1 MTEVTDVTDA
11 TQRGDSRRGGSRR
24 RVMVTGYGAV
34 TPLGHSVADT
44 WTAMLAG
51 RSGIDTVDGID
62 VTGLG
67 VRIGGQVRGFTPGRY
82 MPRPVSRRADPYAQY
97 ALAAALEACEH
108 AGLVVDDHS
117 APRVAV
123 VIGSGYGPVGSIYR
137 AANTLRDKGPRAI
150 GPFTQVTTAMDS
162 AAAEISMR
170 LGTRGPSRAQSTAC
184 ASGADAVGAA
194 MRMICQGEA
203 DIVLAG
209 GADACVTAVDL
220 AGSGNARALSTRNDD
235 PTAACRPF
243 DAHRD
248 GFVMSEGAA
257 VLVLE
262 AAEVA
267 DRRGATALAELIGY
281 GASSDAHHW
290 TAPHPE
296 GRGAC
301 LAVEAAL
308 RDAGITGSDV
318 DYVNAHGT
326 GTLLND
332 AVETAVLRQVLGD
345 RATRIPVSSTKSM
358 TGHMIGAAGAV
369 ELVASIQVLRTGDV
383 PPTVNCDEPIDPDIN
398 FVPHRAQHHERV
410 RIALSNSFGF
420 GGHNAALVV
429 RAV

>member
-1 MTEVTDVTDA
+1 MRAAHAGQRDDA
-11 TQRGDSRRGGSRR
+11 GRGRAGR

-34 TPLGHSVADT
+34 TPLGHSVEET
-44 WTAMLAG
+44 WSALLAG
-51 RSGIDTVDGID
+51 RSGVDTVEAID
-62 VTGLG
+62 VTGLA

-97 ALAAALEACEH
+97 ALAAALEACEQ
-108 AGLVVDDHS
+108 AGLVVDARM

-123 VIGSGYGPVGSIYR
+123 IIGSGYGPVGSIYR
-137 AANTLRDKGPRAI
+137 AAHTLRDRGARLVS
-150 GPFTQVTTAMDS
+150 PFAQVTTAMDS
-162 AAAEISMR
+162 AAGEISMR
-170 LGTRGPSRAQSTAC
+170 LGAQGPSRAQSTAC
-184 ASGADAVGAA
+184 ASGTDAVGAG
-194 MRMICQGEA
+194 MRMISHGEA
-203 DIVLAG
+203 DVVVVG

-220 AGSGNARALSTRNDD
+220 AGSGNARALSRRNDD
-235 PTAACRPF
+235 PAAACRPF
-243 DAHRD
+243 DARRD

-262 AAEVA
+262 AAETA
-267 DRRGATALAELIGY
+267 ERRGATPLAELTGY

-296 GRGAC
+296 GRGAR

-308 RDAGITGSDV
+308 RDAGITGQDV

-332 AVETAVLRQVLGD
+332 AMETAVLREVLGE
-345 RATRIPVSSTKSM
+345 RVTRVPVSSTKSM

-383 PPTVNCDEPIDPDIN
+383 PPTINCDEPIDPDIN
-398 FVPHRAQHHERV
+398 FVPHKAQHHEGV
-410 RIALSNSFGF
+410 RTALSNSFGF

>member
-1 MTEVTDVTDA
+1 MTGTRE
-11 TQRGDSRRGGSRR
+11 RRDIRR

-34 TPLGHSVADT
+34 TPLGHSADAT
-44 WTAMLAG
+44 WKAMVAG
-51 RSGIDTVDGID
+51 RSGIDTVEAID
-62 VTGLG
+62 VTDLG
-67 VRIGGQVRGFTPGRY
+67 VRIGGQVRGFEPGDY
-82 MPRPVSRRADPYAQY
+82 MPAAVSRRADPYAQY
-97 ALAAALEACEH
+97 ALAAALEAVEH
-108 AGLVVDDHS
+108 AALVVTERL
-117 APRVAV
+117 APRISV

-137 AANTLRDKGPRAI
+137 AADRLRARGPRAI

-162 AAAEISMR
+162 SACEISMR
-170 LGTRGPSRAQSTAC
+170 LGTQGPCRAQSTAC
-184 ASGADAVGAA
+184 ASGSDAVGAG
-194 MRMICQGEA
+194 MRMISHGEA
-203 DIVLAG
+203 DVVLAG
-209 GADACVTAVDL
+209 GADACVTTVDL
-220 AGSGNARALSTRNDD
+220 AGSGNARALSRRNDD

-243 DAHRD
+243 DGQRD

-267 DRRGATALAELIGY
+267 EARGATPLAELTGY

-308 RDAGITGSDV
+308 RDAGVTGTDV

-332 AVETAVLRQVLGD
+332 ATETAVLRRVLGE
-345 RATRIPVSSTKSM
+345 RVTRIPVSSTKSM

-369 ELVASIQVLRTGDV
+369 ELVASIQALRTGDV
-383 PPTVNCDEPIDPDIN
+383 PPTINCDDPIDPDIN
-398 FVPHRAQHHERV
+398 FVAHHTQHHRGL
-410 RIALSNSFGF
+410 RTALSNSFGF
-420 GGHNAALVV
+420 GGHNAALVI
-429 RAV
+429 RAI

>member
-1 MTEVTDVTDA
+1 MTRTGTP
-11 TQRGDSRRGGSRR
+11 TGTGYGRYRR
-24 RVMVTGYGAV
+24 RVVVTGYGAV
-34 TPLGHSVADT
+34 TPLGHSAEET

-51 RSGIDTVDGID
+51 RSGIAAVDAID
-62 VTGLG
+62 VTGLD
-67 VRIGGQVRGFTPGRY
+67 VRIGGQVRGFAPDRY
-82 MPRPVSRRADPYAQY
+82 MPPAVRRRTDPYAQF
-97 ALAAALEACEH
+97 ALAAALEACGQ
-108 AGLVVDDHS
+108 AGLVVDDGL

-137 AANTLRDKGPRAI
+137 AADTLRARGPRAI
-150 GPFTQVTTAMDS
+150 SPFAQVTTAMDS
-162 AAAEISMR
+162 AAGEISMR
-170 LGTRGPSRAQSTAC
+170 IGAQGPSRAQSTAC

-194 MRMICQGEA
+194 MRMIATGEA
-203 DIVLAG
+203 DVVLAG

-220 AGSGNARALSTRNDD
+220 AGSGNARALSRRNDD

-262 AAEVA
+262 AAETA
-267 DRRGATALAELIGY
+267 ERRGATALAELAGY

-290 TAPHPE
+290 TAPHPQ

-308 RDAGITGSDV
+308 RDAGITGADV

-332 AVETAVLRQVLGD
+332 ATETAVLRRVLGE
-345 RATRIPVSSTKSM
+345 RVTRIPVSSTKSM

-383 PPTVNCDEPIDPDIN
+383 PPTVNCDEPIDPEIN

>member
-1 MTEVTDVTDA
+1 MV
-11 TQRGDSRRGGSRR
+11 
-24 RVMVTGYGAV
+24 VTGYGAV
-34 TPLGHSVADT
+34 TPLGHSVEET
-44 WTAMLAG
+44 WAAMLAG
-51 RSGIDTVDGID
+51 RSGIDTVDAID
-62 VTGLG
+62 VTGLE

-82 MPRPVSRRADPYAQY
+82 MPRTVSRRADPCAQY
-97 ALAAALEACEH
+97 ALAAALEACAH
-108 AGLVVDDHS
+108 AGLVVDERL

-137 AANTLRDKGPRAI
+137 AADTLRDRGPRAI
-150 GPFTQVTTAMDS
+150 SPFAQVTTAMDS
-162 AAAEISMR
+162 AAGEISMR
-170 LGTRGPSRAQSTAC
+170 LGAQGPSRAQSTAC
-184 ASGADAVGAA
+184 ASGADALGAA
-194 MRMICQGEA
+194 MRMIAYGEA
-203 DIVLAG
+203 DVVLAG

-220 AGSGNARALSTRNDD
+220 AGSGNARALSRRNDD
-235 PTAACRPF
+235 PTGACRPF
-243 DAHRD
+243 DARRD

-262 AAEVA
+262 AAETA
-267 DRRGATALAELIGY
+267 EGRGAAALAELVGY

-296 GRGAC
+296 GRGAR

-308 RDAGITGSDV
+308 RDAGITGAEV

-332 AVETAVLRQVLGD
+332 ATETAVLRTVLGD
-345 RATRIPVSSTKSM
+345 RVTRIPVSSTKSM

-369 ELVASIQVLRTGDV
+369 ELVASILALRTGDV
-383 PPTVNCDEPIDPDIN
+383 PPTINCEEPIDPDIN
-398 FVPHRAQHHERV
+398 FVPHRAQRHERL
-410 RIALSNSFGF
+410 RTALSNSFGF

>member
-1 MTEVTDVTDA
+1 MTHVAE
-11 TQRGDSRRGGSRR
+11 RGDGGRGGR
-24 RVMVTGYGAV
+24 RVVVTGYGAV
-34 TPLGHSVADT
+34 TPLGLGVRAT

-51 RSGIDTVDGID
+51 RSGIDTVDTID

-82 MPRPVSRRADPYAQY
+82 MPAPVSRRADPCAQY
-97 ALAAALEACEH
+97 ALAAAVEACDH
-108 AGLVVDDHS
+108 AGLVVDDRL

-123 VIGSGYGPVGSIYR
+123 IIGSGYGPVGSIYR
-137 AANTLRDKGPRAI
+137 AANTLRDKGPRGI

-162 AAAEISMR
+162 AACEISMR
-170 LGTRGPSRAQSTAC
+170 FGTQGPSRAQSTAC

-194 MRMICQGEA
+194 MRMISGGEA
-203 DIVLAG
+203 DVVLAG

-220 AGSGNARALSTRNDD
+220 AGSGNARALSRRNDD
-235 PTAACRPF
+235 PAAASRPF

-267 DRRGATALAELIGY
+267 ERRGATALAELAGY

-290 TAPHPE
+290 TAPHPQ

-308 RDAGITGSDV
+308 RDAGITGADV

-326 GTLLND
+326 GTPLND
-332 AVETAVLRQVLGD
+332 VTETAVLRTVLGD
-345 RATRIPVSSTKSM
+345 RITRIPVSSTKSM

-369 ELVASIQVLRTGDV
+369 ELVASILVLRTGDV
-383 PPTVNCDEPIDPDIN
+383 PPTINCDDPIAPDIN
-398 FVPHRAQHHERV
+398 FVPHRAQHHDRV

-420 GGHNAALVV
+420 GGHNAALVI

>member
-1 MTEVTDVTDA
+1 
-11 TQRGDSRRGGSRR
+11 
-24 RVMVTGYGAV
+24 MVTGYGAV
-34 TPLGHSVADT
+34 TPLGHSAGET

-51 RSGIDTVDGID
+51 RSGVDTVDVID
-62 VTGLG
+62 VTDLD

-82 MPRPVSRRADPYAQY
+82 MPPMVSRRADPYAQF

-108 AGLVVDDHS
+108 AGLVVDDRL

-137 AANTLRDKGPRAI
+137 AADRLRAKGPRAI
-150 GPFTQVTTAMDS
+150 GPFTQITTAMDS
-162 AAAEISMR
+162 AAGEISMR
-170 LGTRGPSRAQSTAC
+170 LGTQGPSRAQSTAC

-194 MRMICQGEA
+194 MRMISTGEA

-209 GADACVTAVDL
+209 GADACVTTIDL
-220 AGSGNARALSTRNDD
+220 AGSGNARALSKRNDD
-235 PTAACRPF
+235 PAAACRPF

-257 VLVLE
+257 VVVLE

-267 DRRGATALAELIGY
+267 ERRGASALAELTGY

-296 GRGAC
+296 GRGAR

-308 RDAGITGSDV
+308 RDAGITGADV

-332 AVETAVLRQVLGD
+332 ATEAAVLRKVLGS
-345 RATRIPVSSTKSM
+345 RVTRIPVSSTKSM

-369 ELVASIQVLRTGDV
+369 ELVASIQALRTGDV
-383 PPTVNCDEPIDPDIN
+383 PPTINCHDPIDPGIN
-398 FVPHRAQHHERV
+398 FVPHKTQHHEGM

>member
-1 MTEVTDVTDA
+1 MTEAKAGRQVL
-11 TQRGDSRRGGSRR
+11 
-24 RVMVTGYGAV
+24 VTGYGAV
-34 TPLGHSVADT
+34 TPLGHTVTET

-51 RSGIDTVDGID
+51 RSGVDTVDAID
-62 VTGLG
+62 VTDLE

-82 MPRPVSRRADPYAQY
+82 MPAMVSRRADPYAQY

-108 AGLVVDDHS
+108 AGLVVDDHL

-123 VIGSGYGPVGSIYR
+123 IIGSGYGPVGSIYR
-137 AANTLRDKGPRAI
+137 AANRLRDKGPRAI
-150 GPFTQVTTAMDS
+150 GPFNQVTTAMDS
-162 AAAEISMR
+162 AAGEISMR
-170 LGTRGPSRAQSTAC
+170 LGAQGPSRALSTAC
-184 ASGADAVGAA
+184 ASGADAVGAG
-194 MRMICQGEA
+194 MRMISNGEA
-203 DIVLAG
+203 DIVIAG
-209 GADACVTAVDL
+209 GADACVTTVDL
-220 AGSGNARALSTRNDD
+220 AASGNARALSKRNDD
-235 PTAACRPF
+235 PAAACRPF
-243 DAHRD
+243 DVHRD

-257 VLVLE
+257 VVVLE

-267 DRRGATALAELIGY
+267 ERRGATALAELTGY

-326 GTLLND
+326 GTQLND
-332 AVETAVLRQVLGD
+332 ATETAVLRKVLGD
-345 RATRIPVSSTKSM
+345 RVTRIPVSSTKSM

-369 ELVASIQVLRTGDV
+369 ELVASIQALRTGDV
-383 PPTVNCDEPIDPDIN
+383 PPTINCDEPIDPDIN
-398 FVPHRAQHHERV
+398 FVPHRTQHHERM
-410 RIALSNSFGF
+410 RTALSNSFGF

>member
-1 MTEVTDVTDA
+1 MTAARE
-11 TQRGDSRRGGSRR
+11 RGAAGCGRSGRE
-24 RVMVTGYGAV
+24 VMVTGYGAV
-34 TPLGHSVADT
+34 TPLGHSVAET

-51 RSGIDTVDGID
+51 HSGIDTVDAID

-82 MPRPVSRRADPYAQY
+82 MPTPVSRRADPYAQY

-108 AGLVVDDHS
+108 AGLVVDERL

-123 VIGSGYGPVGSIYR
+123 IIGSGYGPVGSIYR

-150 GPFTQVTTAMDS
+150 SPFAQVTTAMDS
-162 AAAEISMR
+162 AAGEISMR
-170 LGTRGPSRAQSTAC
+170 LGTQGPSRAQSTAC
-184 ASGADAVGAA
+184 ASGADAVGAG
-194 MRMICQGEA
+194 MRMISHGEA
-203 DIVLAG
+203 DVVLVG

-220 AGSGNARALSTRNDD
+220 AGSGNARALSRRNDD

-243 DAHRD
+243 DVHRD

-257 VLVLE
+257 VVVLE

-267 DRRGATALAELIGY
+267 DRRGATALAELAGY

-326 GTLLND
+326 GTQLND
-332 AVETAVLRQVLGD
+332 ATETAVLRKVLGD
-345 RATRIPVSSTKSM
+345 RVTRIPVSSTKSM

-369 ELVASIQVLRTGDV
+369 ELMASIQALRTGDV
-383 PPTVNCDEPIDPDIN
+383 PPTINCDEPIDPDIN
-398 FVPHRAQHHERV
+398 FVPHQAQHHERM

>member
-1 MTEVTDVTDA
+1 MTYAAERDDA
-11 TQRGDSRRGGSRR
+11 GRGRARR

-34 TPLGHSVADT
+34 TPLGHSADET

-51 RSGIDTVDGID
+51 RSGIDTVDGMD
-62 VTGLG
+62 LTGLD
-67 VRIGGQVRGFTPGRY
+67 VRIGGQVKGFTPGRY
-82 MPRPVSRRADPYAQY
+82 MPPTVSRRADPYARY

-108 AGLVVDDHS
+108 ARLVVDDRL

-123 VIGSGYGPVGSIYR
+123 IIGSGYGPVGSIYR
-137 AANTLRDKGPRAI
+137 AANTLRDRGPRAI
-150 GPFTQVTTAMDS
+150 SPFTQVTTAMDS
-162 AAAEISMR
+162 AAGEISMR
-170 LGTRGPSRAQSTAC
+170 LGIQGPSRAQSTAC
-184 ASGADAVGAA
+184 ASGADAVGAG
-194 MRMICQGEA
+194 MRMISHGEA
-203 DIVLAG
+203 DIVIVG
-209 GADACVTAVDL
+209 GADACVTTVDL
-220 AGSGNARALSTRNDD
+220 AGSGNARALSRRNDD

-243 DAHRD
+243 DTHRD

-267 DRRGATALAELIGY
+267 DSRGATPLAELTGY

-308 RDAGITGSDV
+308 RDAGISGADV

-332 AVETAVLRQVLGD
+332 ATETAVLRKVLGD
-345 RATRIPVSSTKSM
+345 RVTRIPVSSTKSM

-383 PPTVNCDEPIDPDIN
+383 PPTLNCDEPIDPDIN
-398 FVPHRAQHHERV
+398 FVPHRAQHHDGLRT
-410 RIALSNSFGF
+410 ALSNSFGF

>member
-1 MTEVTDVTDA
+1 MTDP
-11 TQRGDSRRGGSRR
+11 TQRAATGPGRSRR
-24 RVMVTGYGAV
+24 RVVVTGYGAV
-34 TPLGHSVADT
+34 TPLGHTVEET
-44 WTAMLAG
+44 WTALLAG
-51 RSGIDTVDGID
+51 RSGIATVAAID

-82 MPRPVSRRADPYAQY
+82 MPPTVSRRADPYAQY
-97 ALAAALEACEH
+97 ALAAALEACAQ
-108 AGLVVDDHS
+108 AGLVVDERL

-137 AANTLRDKGPRAI
+137 AADRLRDRGPRGI
-150 GPFTQVTTAMDS
+150 SPFTQVTTAMDS
-162 AAAEISMR
+162 AACEIAMR
-170 LGTRGPSRAQSTAC
+170 VGAQGPSRAQSTAC
-184 ASGADAVGAA
+184 ASGADAVGAG
-194 MRMICQGEA
+194 MRMIGHGEA
-203 DIVLAG
+203 DVVLAG

-220 AGSGNARALSTRNDD
+220 AGSGNARALSGRNDD

-262 AAEVA
+262 AAETA
-267 DRRGATALAELIGY
+267 ERRGATALAELAGY

-296 GRGAC
+296 GRGGC

-308 RDAGITGSDV
+308 RDAGVTAAQV

-332 AVETAVLRQVLGD
+332 ATEVAVLRRVLGE
-345 RATRIPVSSTKSM
+345 RVTRIPVSSTKSM

-369 ELVASIQVLRTGDV
+369 ELVVSIQALRTGDV

-398 FVPHRAQHHERV
+398 FVPHRTQHHEGLRT
-410 RIALSNSFGF
+410 ALSTSFGF

>member
-1 MTEVTDVTDA
+1 MTDA
-11 TQRGDSRRGGSRR
+11 REPGDARHSRARR
-24 RVMVTGYGAV
+24 QVMVTGYGAV
-34 TPLGHSVADT
+34 TPLGHSVDET
-44 WTAMLAG
+44 WAAMLAG
-51 RSGIDTVDGID
+51 RSGIATVDAID
-62 VTGLG
+62 VTGLE
-67 VRIGGQVRGFTPGRY
+67 VRIGGQVRGFTPSRY
-82 MPRPVSRRADPYAQY
+82 MPPMISRRADPYAQY

-108 AGLVVDDHS
+108 AGLVVDDGL

-123 VIGSGYGPVGSIYR
+123 IIGSGYGPVGSIYR

-162 AAAEISMR
+162 AVGEISMR
-170 LGTRGPSRAQSTAC
+170 LGTQGPSRAQSTAC
-184 ASGADAVGAA
+184 ASGADAVGAG
-194 MRMICQGEA
+194 MRMISNGEA
-203 DIVLAG
+203 DIVLVG

-220 AGSGNARALSTRNDD
+220 AGSGNARALSRRNDD

-243 DAHRD
+243 DVHRD

-257 VLVLE
+257 VVVLE

-267 DRRGATALAELIGY
+267 DRRGATALAELTGY

-301 LAVEAAL
+301 LAVAAAL
-308 RDAGITGSDV
+308 RDAGISGADV

-332 AVETAVLRQVLGD
+332 ATETAVLRKVLGH
-345 RATRIPVSSTKSM
+345 RVTRIPVSSTKSM
-358 TGHMIGAAGAV
+358 TGHMIGAAGVV
-369 ELVASIQVLRTGDV
+369 ELVASIQALRTGDV
-383 PPTVNCDEPIDPDIN
+383 PPTINCDEPIDPDIN
-398 FVPHRAQHHERV
+398 FVAHRTQHHEGM

>member
-1 MTEVTDVTDA
+1 MTDA
-11 TQRGDSRRGGSRR
+11 REPDDTRGRRARR

-34 TPLGHSVADT
+34 TPLGHSVDET

-51 RSGIDTVDGID
+51 RSGIDTVDRVD
-62 VTGLG
+62 VTDLD
-67 VRIGGQVRGFTPGRY
+67 VRIGGQVRDFTPGRY
-82 MPRPVSRRADPYAQY
+82 MPPPVSRRADPYAQY

-108 AGLVVDDHS
+108 AGLVVDDRL

-123 VIGSGYGPVGSIYR
+123 VIGSGYGPVGAIYR

-150 GPFTQVTTAMDS
+150 SPFAQVTTAMDS
-162 AAAEISMR
+162 AACEISMR
-170 LGTRGPSRAQSTAC
+170 LGTQGPSRAQSTAC
-184 ASGADAVGAA
+184 ASGADAVGAG
-194 MRMICQGEA
+194 MRMISHGEA
-203 DIVLAG
+203 DVVLVG

-220 AGSGNARALSTRNDD
+220 AGSGNARALSRRNDD

-243 DAHRD
+243 DVHRD

-267 DRRGATALAELIGY
+267 DGRGATALAELPGY

-290 TAPHPE
+290 TAPHPQ

-308 RDAGITGSDV
+308 RDAGITGEDV

-332 AVETAVLRQVLGD
+332 ATETAVLRKVLGD
-345 RATRIPVSSTKSM
+345 RVTRIPVSSTKSM

-369 ELVASIQVLRTGDV
+369 ELVTSIQVLRTGDV
-383 PPTVNCDEPIDPDIN
+383 PPTINCDEPIDPDIN
-398 FVPHRAQHHERV
+398 FVPHHTQHHEGLRT
-410 RIALSNSFGF
+410 ALSNSFGF

>member
-1 MTEVTDVTDA
+1 VV
-11 TQRGDSRRGGSRR
+11 
-24 RVMVTGYGAV
+24 VTGYGAV
-34 TPLGHSVADT
+34 TPLGHSVDET
-44 WTAMLAG
+44 WAALLAG
-51 RSGIDTVDGID
+51 RSGIAAVEAID

-67 VRIGGQVRGFTPGRY
+67 VRIGGQVRGFSPGRH
-82 MPRPVSRRADPYAQY
+82 MPPAVSRRADPFAQY
-97 ALAAALEACEH
+97 ALAAALEACGQ
-108 AGLVVDDHS
+108 AGLVVDERM

-137 AANTLRDKGPRAI
+137 AADRLRDHGPRAI
-150 GPFTQVTTAMDS
+150 SPFTQVTTAMDS
-162 AAAEISMR
+162 AACEISMR
-170 LGTRGPSRAQSTAC
+170 LGTQGPSRAQSTAC
-184 ASGADAVGAA
+184 ASGADAIGAGL
-194 MRMICQGEA
+194 RMIGHGEA
-203 DIVLAG
+203 DVVIVG

-220 AGSGNARALSTRNDD
+220 AGSGNARALSRRNDD
-235 PTAACRPF
+235 PAAACRPF

-267 DRRGATALAELIGY
+267 DRRGATALAELAGY

-290 TAPHPE
+290 TAPHPQ

-308 RDAGITGSDV
+308 RDAGITGADV
-318 DYVNAHGT
+318 GYVNAHGT

-332 AVETAVLRQVLGD
+332 ATETAVLRRVLGD
-345 RATRIPVSSTKSM
+345 HVTRIPVSSTKSM

-369 ELVASIQVLRTGDV
+369 ELVVSIQALRTGDV
-383 PPTVNCDEPIDPDIN
+383 PPTINCDEPIDPGIN
-398 FVPHRAQHHERV
+398 FVPHRAQHHGRLRV
-410 RIALSNSFGF
+410 ALSNSFGF

>member
-1 MTEVTDVTDA
+1 MSDPTERDGAGRDGA
-11 TQRGDSRRGGSRR
+11 RR

-34 TPLGHSVADT
+34 TPLGHSVDET
-44 WTAMLAG
+44 WQAMLAG
-51 RSGIDTVDGID
+51 RSGIDTVEAMD
-62 VTGLG
+62 VTDLG
-67 VRIGGQVRGFTPGRY
+67 VRIGGQVRGFDPSRH
-82 MPRPVSRRADPYAQY
+82 MPSTVSRRADPYARY

-108 AGLVVDDHS
+108 AGLVVDDRL

-123 VIGSGYGPVGSIYR
+123 IIGSGYGPVGSIYR
-137 AANTLRDKGPRAI
+137 AANILRDKGPRAI
-150 GPFTQVTTAMDS
+150 SPYTQVTTAMDS
-162 AAAEISMR
+162 AAGEISMR
-170 LGTRGPSRAQSTAC
+170 LGTQGPSRAQSTAC
-184 ASGADAVGAA
+184 ASGADAVGAG
-194 MRMICQGEA
+194 MRMISSGEA
-203 DIVLAG
+203 DVVLVG
-209 GADACVTAVDL
+209 GADACVTPVDL
-220 AGSGNARALSTRNDD
+220 AGSGNARALSRRNDE

-243 DAHRD
+243 DARRD

-267 DRRGATALAELIGY
+267 DRRGATPLAELTGY

-296 GRGAC
+296 GRGAR

-308 RDAGITGSDV
+308 RDAGISGADV

-326 GTLLND
+326 GTQLND
-332 AVETAVLRQVLGD
+332 ATEAAVLRKVLGE
-345 RATRIPVSSTKSM
+345 RVTRIPVSSTKSM

-369 ELVASIQVLRTGDV
+369 ELVASILALRTGDV

-398 FVPHRAQHHERV
+398 FVAHRAQHHEGL

-420 GGHNAALVV
+420 GGHNAVLVV

>member
-1 MTEVTDVTDA
+1 MTERDDA
-11 TQRGDSRRGGSRR
+11 GRGRARR

-34 TPLGHSVADT
+34 TPLGHSAHET

-51 RSGIDTVDGID
+51 RSGIATVDAID

-82 MPRPVSRRADPYAQY
+82 MPPTVSRRADPYAQY
-97 ALAAALEACEH
+97 ALAAALEAREH
-108 AGLVVDDHS
+108 AGLVVDDRL

-123 VIGSGYGPVGSIYR
+123 IIGSGYGPVGSIYR
-137 AANTLRDKGPRAI
+137 AANTLRDKGARAI

-162 AAAEISMR
+162 AVGEISMR
-170 LGTRGPSRAQSTAC
+170 LGTQGPSRAQSTAC
-184 ASGADAVGAA
+184 ASGADAVGAG
-194 MRMICQGEA
+194 MRMISHGEA
-203 DIVLAG
+203 DIVIAG

-220 AGSGNARALSTRNDD
+220 AGSGNARALSKRNDD

-262 AAEVA
+262 AAETA
-267 DRRGATALAELIGY
+267 DGRGATALAELTGY

-332 AVETAVLRQVLGD
+332 VTEAAVLRKVLGD
-345 RATRIPVSSTKSM
+345 HVTRIPVSSTKSM

-369 ELVASIQVLRTGDV
+369 ELVASIQALRTGDV
-383 PPTVNCDEPIDPDIN
+383 PPTINCDEPIDPDIN
-398 FVPHRAQHHERV
+398 FVPHRTQHHERL

>member
-1 MTEVTDVTDA
+1 MTYAAGRDDA
-11 TQRGDSRRGGSRR
+11 GRGRARR
-24 RVMVTGYGAV
+24 RVLVTGYGAV
-34 TPLGHSVADT
+34 TPLGHSADET

-51 RSGIDTVDGID
+51 RSGIDTVDGMD
-62 VTGLG
+62 VTGLD
-67 VRIGGQVRGFTPGRY
+67 VRIGGQVKGFVPGRY
-82 MPRPVSRRADPYAQY
+82 MPPTVSRRADPYAWY

-108 AGLVVDDHS
+108 ARLVVDDRL

-123 VIGSGYGPVGSIYR
+123 IIGSGYGPVGSIYR
-137 AANTLRDKGPRAI
+137 AANTLRDRGPRAI
-150 GPFTQVTTAMDS
+150 SPFTQVTTAMDS
-162 AAAEISMR
+162 AAGEISMR
-170 LGTRGPSRAQSTAC
+170 LGIQGPSRAQSTAC
-184 ASGADAVGAA
+184 ASGADAVGAG
-194 MRMICQGEA
+194 MRMISHGEV
-203 DIVLAG
+203 DIVIVG
-209 GADACVTAVDL
+209 GADACVTTVDL
-220 AGSGNARALSTRNDD
+220 AGSGNARALSRRNDD

-243 DAHRD
+243 DTHRD

-267 DRRGATALAELIGY
+267 DSRGATPLAELTGY

-308 RDAGITGSDV
+308 RDAGISGADV

-332 AVETAVLRQVLGD
+332 ATETAVLRKVLGD
-345 RATRIPVSSTKSM
+345 RVTRIPVSSTKSM

-383 PPTVNCDEPIDPDIN
+383 PPTLNCDEPIDPDIN
-398 FVPHRAQHHERV
+398 FVPHRAQHHDGLRT
-410 RIALSNSFGF
+410 ALSNSFGF

>member
-1 MTEVTDVTDA
+1 MTEARDA
-11 TQRGDSRRGGSRR
+11 RR
-24 RVMVTGYGAV
+24 RVMVTGTGAV
-34 TPLGHSVADT
+34 TPLGHSVKET

-51 RSGIDTVDGID
+51 RSGIDIVDD
-62 VTGLG
+62 MDTTGLD
-67 VRIGGQVRGFTPGRY
+67 VLIGGQVRGFTPSRY
-82 MPRPVSRRADPYAQY
+82 MPTPVSRRADPYAQY
-97 ALAAALEACEH
+97 ALAAALEACEQ
-108 AGLVVDDHS
+108 ATLVVDEQL

-123 VIGSGYGPVGSIYR
+123 IIGSGYGPVGSIYR
-137 AANTLRDKGPRAI
+137 AANRLRDKGPRFI
-150 GPFTQVTTAMDS
+150 SPFNQITTAMDS
-162 AAAEISMR
+162 AAGEISLR
-170 LGTRGPSRAQSTAC
+170 LGTQGPSRAQSTAC

-194 MRMICQGEA
+194 MRMISHGEA
-203 DIVLAG
+203 DIVIAG
-209 GADACVTAVDL
+209 GADACVTTVDL
-220 AGSGNARALSTRNDD
+220 AASGNARALSKRNDD

-243 DAHRD
+243 DVDRD

-257 VLVLE
+257 VVVLE

-267 DRRGATALAELIGY
+267 DRRGATALAELVGY

-308 RDAGITGSDV
+308 RDAGTDGSEV

-326 GTLLND
+326 GTVLND
-332 AVETAVLRQVLGD
+332 ATEAAVLRTVLGD
-345 RATRIPVSSTKSM
+345 RVTRIPVSSTKSM

-369 ELVASIQVLRTGDV
+369 ELVASIQALRTGDV
-383 PPTVNCDEPIDPDIN
+383 PPTINCDKPIDPDIN
-398 FVPHRAQHHERV
+398 FVQHTAQHHDRLRV
-410 RIALSNSFGF
+410 ALSNSFGF

>member
-1 MTEVTDVTDA
+1 
-11 TQRGDSRRGGSRR
+11 
-24 RVMVTGYGAV
+24 MVTGYGAV
-34 TPLGHSVADT
+34 TPLGHSVSET
-44 WTAMLAG
+44 WAAMLAG
-51 RSGIDTVDGID
+51 RSGIDTVEAID
-62 VTGLG
+62 VTDLG
-67 VRIGGQVRGFTPGRY
+67 VRIGGQVRGFTPDRY
-82 MPRPVSRRADPYAQY
+82 MPAKVSRRADPYAQF

-108 AGLVVDDHS
+108 AGLTVDDRV

-123 VIGSGYGPVGSIYR
+123 IIGSGYGPVGSIYR
-137 AANTLRDKGPRAI
+137 AADRLRDKGPRAI
-150 GPFTQVTTAMDS
+150 GPFTQITTAMDS
-162 AAAEISMR
+162 AAGEISMR
-170 LGTRGPSRAQSTAC
+170 LGTQGPSRAQSTAC

-194 MRMICQGEA
+194 MRMIGNGEA

-209 GADACVTAVDL
+209 GADACVTTIDL
-220 AGSGNARALSTRNDD
+220 AGSGNARALSKRNDD
-235 PTAACRPF
+235 PAGACRPF

-257 VLVLE
+257 VVVLE

-267 DRRGATALAELIGY
+267 ERRGARALAELAGY

-296 GRGAC
+296 GRGAR
-301 LAVEAAL
+301 LAVDAAL
-308 RDAGITGSDV
+308 RDAGITGADV

-326 GTLLND
+326 GTVLND
-332 AVETAVLRQVLGD
+332 ATETAVLRSVLGA
-345 RATRIPVSSTKSM
+345 RVTQIPVSSTKSM

-369 ELVASIQVLRTGDV
+369 ELVASIQALRTGDV
-383 PPTVNCDEPIDPDIN
+383 PPTINCDEPIDPDIN
-398 FVPHRAQHHERV
+398 FVPHRAQHHEGM

>member
-1 MTEVTDVTDA
+1 MTDA
-11 TQRGDSRRGGSRR
+11 EERGDARRGRAGRQ
-24 RVMVTGYGAV
+24 VVVTGYGAV
-34 TPLGHSVADT
+34 TPLGHSADET

-51 RSGIDTVDGID
+51 RSGIDTVDAFD
-62 VTGLG
+62 LTDLG
-67 VRIGGQVRGFTPGRY
+67 VRIGGQVRGFTPDRY
-82 MPRPVSRRADPYAQY
+82 MPPMVSRRADPYAQF
-97 ALAAALEACEH
+97 ALTAALEACEH
-108 AGLVVDDHS
+108 AGLVVDDRL

-123 VIGSGYGPVGSIYR
+123 IIGSGYGPVGSIYR
-137 AANTLRDKGPRAI
+137 AANILRDKGPRAI
-150 GPFTQVTTAMDS
+150 VPSTQVTTAMDS
-162 AAAEISMR
+162 AAGEISLR
-170 LGTRGPSRAQSTAC
+170 IGTQGPSRAQSTAC
-184 ASGADAVGAA
+184 ASGADAVGAG
-194 MRMICQGEA
+194 MRMISHGEA

-220 AGSGNARALSTRNDD
+220 AGSGNARALSRRNDD
-235 PTAACRPF
+235 PAAACRPF
-243 DAHRD
+243 DARRD

-257 VLVLE
+257 VVVLE

-281 GASSDAHHW
+281 GATSDAHHW

-301 LAVEAAL
+301 RAVEAAL
-308 RDAGITGSDV
+308 RDAGITGADV

-332 AVETAVLRQVLGD
+332 AIETAVLRKVLGD
-345 RATRIPVSSTKSM
+345 RVTRIPVSSTKSM

-369 ELVASIQVLRTGDV
+369 ELVASIQALRTGDV

-398 FVPHRAQHHERV
+398 FVPHRTQRHERI

>member
-1 MTEVTDVTDA
+1 
-11 TQRGDSRRGGSRR
+11 
-24 RVMVTGYGAV
+24 MVTGYGAV
-34 TPLGHSVADT
+34 TPLGHSVDET

-51 RSGIDTVDGID
+51 RSAIATVETVD
-62 VTGLG
+62 VTDLD

-82 MPRPVSRRADPYAQY
+82 MPPTVSRRADPYAQY

-108 AGLVVDDHS
+108 AGLVVDDRL

-150 GPFTQVTTAMDS
+150 SPFAQVTTAMDS
-162 AAAEISMR
+162 AACEISMR
-170 LGTRGPSRAQSTAC
+170 LGTQGPSRAQSTAC
-184 ASGADAVGAA
+184 ASGADAVGAG
-194 MRMICQGEA
+194 MRMISHGEA
-203 DIVLAG
+203 DVVLVG

-220 AGSGNARALSTRNDD
+220 AGSGNARALSRRNDD

-267 DRRGATALAELIGY
+267 DRRGATALAELTGY

-290 TAPHPE
+290 TAPHPQ

-308 RDAGITGSDV
+308 RDAGITGEDV

-332 AVETAVLRQVLGD
+332 ATETAVLHKALGD
-345 RATRIPVSSTKSM
+345 RVTRIPVSSTKSM

-369 ELVASIQVLRTGDV
+369 ELVASIQALRTGDV
-383 PPTVNCDEPIDPDIN
+383 PPTINCDEPIDPDIN
-398 FVPHRAQHHERV
+398 FVPHHTQHHEGLRT
-410 RIALSNSFGF
+410 ALSNSFGF

>member
-1 MTEVTDVTDA
+1 
-11 TQRGDSRRGGSRR
+11 
-24 RVMVTGYGAV
+24 MVTGYGAV
-34 TPLGHSVADT
+34 TPLGHSVDET

-51 RSGIDTVDGID
+51 RSGIDKVEAID
-62 VTGLG
+62 VTDLA
-67 VRIGGQVRGFTPGRY
+67 VRIGGQVRGFTPSRY
-82 MPRPVSRRADPYAQY
+82 MPAMVSRRADPYAQY

-108 AGLVVDDHS
+108 AGLVIDDHV

-123 VIGSGYGPVGSIYR
+123 IIGSGYGPVGSIYR
-137 AANTLRDKGPRAI
+137 AANRLRDKGPRSI
-150 GPFTQVTTAMDS
+150 SPFTQVTTAMDS
-162 AAAEISMR
+162 AAGEISMR
-170 LGTRGPSRAQSTAC
+170 LGTQGPSRAQSTAC

-194 MRMICQGEA
+194 MRMISHGEA

-209 GADACVTAVDL
+209 GADACVTTVDL
-220 AGSGNARALSTRNDD
+220 AGSGNARALSKRNDD
-235 PTAACRPF
+235 PAAACRPF

-257 VLVLE
+257 VAVLE
-262 AAEVA
+262 AADVA
-267 DRRGATALAELIGY
+267 DRRGATALAELTGY

-296 GRGAC
+296 GRGAR

-308 RDAGITGSDV
+308 RDAGITGAEV

-332 AVETAVLRQVLGD
+332 ITETAVLRQVLGD
-345 RATRIPVSSTKSM
+345 RVTRIPVSSTKSM

-369 ELVASIQVLRTGDV
+369 ELVASIQALRTGDV

-398 FVPHRAQHHERV
+398 FVPHRTQHHPGM

-429 RAV
+429 RTV

>member
-1 MTEVTDVTDA
+1 MTDA
-11 TQRGDSRRGGSRR
+11 SGGDGAGRARTRR
-24 RVMVTGYGAV
+24 RVVVTGYGAV
-34 TPLGHSVADT
+34 TPLGHSAGET
-44 WTAMLAG
+44 WAAMLAG
-51 RSGIDTVDGID
+51 RSGIDTVEGMD

-67 VRIGGQVRGFTPGRY
+67 VRIGGQVRCFVPGAH
-82 MPRPVSRRADPYAQY
+82 MPPAVSRRADPYARF

-108 AGLVVDDHS
+108 ARLVVDARL

-123 VIGSGYGPVGSIYR
+123 IIGSGYGPVGSIYR
-137 AANTLRDKGPRAI
+137 AANTLRDKGPRSI
-150 GPFTQVTTAMDS
+150 SPFTQVTTAMDS
-162 AAAEISMR
+162 AACEISMR
-170 LGTRGPSRAQSTAC
+170 LGIQGPSRAQSTAC
-184 ASGADAVGAA
+184 ASGADAVGAG
-194 MRMICQGEA
+194 MRMISGGEA
-203 DIVLAG
+203 DIVLVG
-209 GADACVTAVDL
+209 GADACVTTVDL
-220 AGSGNARALSTRNDD
+220 AGSGNARALSRRNDD
-235 PTAACRPF
+235 PAGACRPF
-243 DAHRD
+243 DADRD

-262 AAEVA
+262 AAGVA
-267 DRRGATALAELIGY
+267 ERRGATALAELAGY

-308 RDAGITGSDV
+308 RDAGITGADV

-332 AVETAVLRQVLGD
+332 TMETAVLRRVLGE
-345 RATRIPVSSTKSM
+345 RVTRIPVSSTKSM

-369 ELVASIQVLRTGDV
+369 ELVASILALRTGDV
-383 PPTVNCDEPIDPDIN
+383 PPTINCDEPIDPDIN
-398 FVPHRAQHHERV
+398 FVPHRAQHHEGL

>member
-1 MTEVTDVTDA
+1 MTDA
-11 TQRGDSRRGGSRR
+11 RERDDDGHSRARR

-34 TPLGHSVADT
+34 TPLGHSADET

-51 RSGIDTVDGID
+51 RSGIDTVHTID

-67 VRIGGQVRGFTPGRY
+67 VRIGGQVRGFVPGRY
-82 MPRPVSRRADPYAQY
+82 MPPKVSRRADPYAQY

-108 AGLVVDDHS
+108 AGLVLDDRL

-123 VIGSGYGPVGSIYR
+123 IIGSGYGPVGSIYR

-150 GPFTQVTTAMDS
+150 SPFTQVTTAMDS
-162 AAAEISMR
+162 AAGEISMR
-170 LGTRGPSRAQSTAC
+170 LGTQGPSRAQSTAC
-184 ASGADAVGAA
+184 ASGADAVGAG
-194 MRMICQGEA
+194 MRMISHGEA

-209 GADACVTAVDL
+209 GADACVTTVDL
-220 AGSGNARALSTRNDD
+220 AGSGNARALSRRNDE

-243 DAHRD
+243 DTRRD

-257 VLVLE
+257 VVVLE

-267 DRRGATALAELIGY
+267 VRRGAAALAELTGY

-308 RDAGITGSDV
+308 RDAGITGADI

-332 AVETAVLRQVLGD
+332 ATETAVLRKVLGD
-345 RATRIPVSSTKSM
+345 RVTRIPVSSTKSM
-358 TGHMIGAAGAV
+358 TGHMIGAAGVV
-369 ELVASIQVLRTGDV
+369 ELVASIQALRTGDV
-383 PPTVNCDEPIDPDIN
+383 PPTINCDEPIDPDIN
-398 FVPHRAQHHERV
+398 FVPHRTQHHEHLRT
-410 RIALSNSFGF
+410 ALSNSFGF

>member
-1 MTEVTDVTDA
+1 MTSARDRDA
-11 TQRGDSRRGGSRR
+11 RR

-34 TPLGHSVADT
+34 TPLGHSVEET

-51 RSGIDTVDGID
+51 RSGIDIVDAID
-62 VTGLG
+62 VTGLA
-67 VRIGGQVRGFTPGRY
+67 VRIGGQVRGFTPSRY
-82 MPRPVSRRADPYAQY
+82 MPPQVSRRADPYAQY
-97 ALAAALEACEH
+97 ALAAALGACEH
-108 AGLVVDDHS
+108 AGLVVDDRL

-123 VIGSGYGPVGSIYR
+123 IIGSGYGPVGSIYR
-137 AANTLRDKGPRAI
+137 AAHTLRDKGPRAI
-150 GPFTQVTTAMDS
+150 SPFAQVTTAMDS

-170 LGTRGPSRAQSTAC
+170 LGTQGPSRAQSTAC
-184 ASGADAVGAA
+184 ASGADAVGAG
-194 MRMICQGEA
+194 MRMISHGEA
-203 DIVLAG
+203 DIVLVG

-220 AGSGNARALSTRNDD
+220 AGSGNAGALSRRNDN

-267 DRRGATALAELIGY
+267 EVRGATALAELVGY

-308 RDAGITGSDV
+308 HDAGITGEDV

-332 AVETAVLRQVLGD
+332 ATETAVLHRVLGD
-345 RATRIPVSSTKSM
+345 RVTRIPVSSTKSM

-383 PPTVNCDEPIDPDIN
+383 PPTINCDEPIDPDIN
-398 FVPHRAQHHERV
+398 FVPHQAQHHQGM
-410 RIALSNSFGF
+410 RIAVSNSFGF

>member
-1 MTEVTDVTDA
+1 MTEA
-11 TQRGDSRRGGSRR
+11 AERPGARR

-34 TPLGHSVADT
+34 TPLGHSVDET

-51 RSGIDTVDGID
+51 RSGIDKVEAID
-62 VTGLG
+62 VTDLA
-67 VRIGGQVRGFTPGRY
+67 VRIGGQVRGFTPSRY
-82 MPRPVSRRADPYAQY
+82 MPAMVSRRADPYAQY

-108 AGLVVDDHS
+108 AGLVIDDHV

-123 VIGSGYGPVGSIYR
+123 IIGSGYGPVGSIYR
-137 AANTLRDKGPRAI
+137 AANRLRDKGPRSI
-150 GPFTQVTTAMDS
+150 SPFTQVTTAMDS
-162 AAAEISMR
+162 AAGEISMR
-170 LGTRGPSRAQSTAC
+170 LGTQGPSRAQSTAC

-194 MRMICQGEA
+194 MRMISHGEA

-209 GADACVTAVDL
+209 GADACVTTVDL
-220 AGSGNARALSTRNDD
+220 AGSGNARALSKRNDD
-235 PTAACRPF
+235 PAAACRPF

-257 VLVLE
+257 VAVLE
-262 AAEVA
+262 AADVA
-267 DRRGATALAELIGY
+267 DRRGATALAELTGY

-296 GRGAC
+296 GRGAR

-308 RDAGITGSDV
+308 RDAGITGAEV

-332 AVETAVLRQVLGD
+332 ITETAVLRQVLGD
-345 RATRIPVSSTKSM
+345 RVTRIPVSSTKSM

-369 ELVASIQVLRTGDV
+369 ELVASIQALRTGDV

-398 FVPHRAQHHERV
+398 FVPHRTQHHPGM

-429 RAV
+429 RTV

>member
-1 MTEVTDVTDA
+1 MTGAQEPPGPGRD
-11 TQRGDSRRGGSRR
+11 RR

-34 TPLGHSVADT
+34 TPLGHSVEET
-44 WTAMLAG
+44 WKAMLAG
-51 RSGIDTVDGID
+51 RSGVDTVAAID

-67 VRIGGQVRGFTPGRY
+67 VRIGGQVRGFDPARY
-82 MPRPVSRRADPYAQY
+82 MPTPVSRRADPYAQY
-97 ALAAALEACEH
+97 ALAAALEAGAQ
-108 AGLVVDDHS
+108 AGLVIDDEL

-137 AANTLRDKGPRAI
+137 AANLLRDRGPRAI
-150 GPFTQVTTAMDS
+150 SPYTQVTTAMDS
-162 AAAEISMR
+162 AAGEISMR
-170 LGTRGPSRAQSTAC
+170 LGTQGPSRAQSTAC
-184 ASGADAVGAA
+184 ASGADAIGAG
-194 MRMICQGEA
+194 MRMISHGEA
-203 DIVLAG
+203 DIVLVG

-220 AGSGNARALSTRNDD
+220 AGSGNAGALSRRNDE
-235 PTAACRPF
+235 PASACRPF

-267 DRRGATALAELIGY
+267 ERRGAVALAELIGY

-290 TAPHPE
+290 TAPHPQ

-301 LAVEAAL
+301 RAVEAAL
-308 RDAGITGSDV
+308 RDAGITGADV

-332 AVETAVLRQVLGD
+332 ATETAVLREVLGE
-345 RATRIPVSSTKSM
+345 RVTRIPVSSTKSM

-369 ELVASIQVLRTGDV
+369 ELVASIQALRTGDV
-383 PPTVNCDEPIDPDIN
+383 PPTLNCDEPIDPDIN
-398 FVPHRAQHHERV
+398 FVPHHTQHHEGL

-420 GGHNAALVV
+420 GGHNAVLVV

>member
-1 MTEVTDVTDA
+1 MTDA
-11 TQRGDSRRGGSRR
+11 EERGDARRGRAGRQ
-24 RVMVTGYGAV
+24 VVVTGYGAV
-34 TPLGHSVADT
+34 TPLGHSADET

-51 RSGIDTVDGID
+51 RSGIDTVDAFD
-62 VTGLG
+62 LTDLG
-67 VRIGGQVRGFTPGRY
+67 VRIGGQVRGFTPDRY
-82 MPRPVSRRADPYAQY
+82 MPPMVSRRADPYAQF
-97 ALAAALEACEH
+97 ALTAALEACEH
-108 AGLVVDDHS
+108 AGLVVDDRL

-123 VIGSGYGPVGSIYR
+123 IIGSGYGPVGSIYR
-137 AANTLRDKGPRAI
+137 AANILRDKGPRAI
-150 GPFTQVTTAMDS
+150 VPSTQVTTAMDS
-162 AAAEISMR
+162 AAGEISLR
-170 LGTRGPSRAQSTAC
+170 IGTQGPSRAQSTAC
-184 ASGADAVGAA
+184 ASGADAVGAG
-194 MRMICQGEA
+194 MRMISHGEA

-220 AGSGNARALSTRNDD
+220 AGSGNARALSRRNDD
-235 PTAACRPF
+235 PAAACRPF
-243 DAHRD
+243 DARRD

-257 VLVLE
+257 VVVLE

-281 GASSDAHHW
+281 GATSDAHHW

-301 LAVEAAL
+301 RAVEAAL
-308 RDAGITGSDV
+308 RDAGITGADV

-332 AVETAVLRQVLGD
+332 AIETAVLRKVLGD
-345 RATRIPVSSTKSM
+345 RVTRIPVSSTKSM

-369 ELVASIQVLRTGDV
+369 ELVASIQALRTGDV

-398 FVPHRAQHHERV
+398 FVPHRTQRHEHI